1 VCVPAAF
8 RTVEIILDAKVAAAH
23 RSLGRE
29 LREYLNSPEA
39 AFFRYL
45 AELQRFGS

>member
-1 VCVPAAF
+1 MCVPAAF
-8 RTVEIILDAKVAAAH
+8 RTGEITLDAKVAAA
-23 RSLGRE
+23 RRVLGRE
-29 LREYLNSPEA
+29 LKTYLGSPEA